1 MERLRGID
9 AAFLYTETP
18 TAHMHTMKVAVL
30 ELAPGVDYG
39 IARVKADLAARLHLL
54 PPFRRRLV
62 EVPLGLHHPVWIED
76 ATFDLDRHVKSRR
89 VPPPG
94 GPREVD
100 AVISDIASV
109 PLDRRWPLWELWLIE
124 GLAGG
129 RVAAVGKIHHAVAD
143 GVAVAGLLA
152 NVMDPGLR
160 DLAASAE
167 ASPWSPETVP
177 SPARL
182 VGDALSE
189 HVRQLDRLP
198 RLVGRTVRNLVGAAR
213 RRRAAAVVPP
223 IPIGQAPRT
232 SINGALTPERV
243 FASTALPLGVI
254 KAVKDTFGV
263 TLNDVLLALVASALS
278 EHLGARGERP
288 SRPLLAE
295 VPVAT
300 DAPGMRRIA
309 GNRLSNLFTSLCT
322 DVEDRATRL
331 RAIHRVTASAK
342 EVHLALGPDL
352 YEAWMAYVPPRPFA
366 WAMRLYS
373 RWRLADRHAPPVNVI
388 ISCVPGPRIP
398 LRWPGGRLEAI
409 YSVGPIIEGV
419 GLNVTAWS
427 YIDRLCVGVL
437 ACPRFLPDP
446 GDLAERLHVEL
457 TELAALASAH
467 RPETAALRGAGS
479 RSW

>member
-9 AAFLYTETP
+9 AAFLYMETP

-30 ELAPGVDYG
+30 EPAPGVDYG
-39 IARVKADLAARLHLL
+39 IARVKEDLAARLHLL

-76 ATFDLDRHVKSRR
+76 AAFDLDRHLKNRR
-89 VPPPG
+89 VPAPG
-94 GPREVD
+94 GQRELD
-100 AVISDIASV
+100 AVISEIASV
-109 PLDRRWPLWELWLIE
+109 PLDRRRPLWELWLVE

-152 NVMDPGLR
+152 NVMDPGME
-160 DLAASAE
+160 DLAAPGA
-167 ASPWSPETVP
+167 APAWSPEAVP

-182 VGDALSE
+182 LGDALSD
-189 HVRQLDRLP
+189 HVRQLGRLP
-198 RLVGRTVRNLVGAAR
+198 RLVGRTARNLVVAAR
-213 RRRAAAVVPP
+213 RRRTAAIVPP
-223 IPIGQAPRT
+223 IPLGQAPRS
-232 SINGALTPERV
+232 SINGALTAERA
-243 FASTALPLGVI
+243 FASTALPLG
-254 KAVKDTFGV
+254 AVKVVKDAFGV
-263 TLNDVLLALVASALS
+263 TLNDVLLGLVAGALS
-278 EHLGARGERP
+278 GHLAARGERP
-288 SRPLLAE
+288 SRPLIVE

-300 DAPGMRRIA
+300 DAPGARRLA

-322 DVEDRATRL
+322 DVDDRAARL
-331 RAIHRVTASAK
+331 RAIHRVAASAK

-352 YEAWMAYVPPRPFA
+352 YEAWMAYAPPRPLA

-388 ISCVPGPRIP
+388 VSCVPGPRAP

-409 YSVGPIIEGV
+409 YSVGPIIEGA

-427 YIDRLCVGVL
+427 YGDRLCVGVL
-437 ACPRFLPDP
+437 ACPRLLPDP
-446 GDLAERLHVEL
+446 GDIAERLQAEL
-457 TELAALASAH
+457 TELAALASDR
-467 RPETAALRGAGS
+467 RPETAASHQIGLG
-479 RSW
+479 